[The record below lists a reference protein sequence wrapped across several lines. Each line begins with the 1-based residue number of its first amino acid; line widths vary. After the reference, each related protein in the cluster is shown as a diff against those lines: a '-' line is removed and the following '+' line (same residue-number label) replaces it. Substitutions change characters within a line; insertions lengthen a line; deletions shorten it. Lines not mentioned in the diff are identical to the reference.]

1 MNQPKMIMQMSGL
14 QDLPSIAAALI
25 KEAGAA
31 RVWCFEGP
39 MGAGKTT
46 LIAAIC
52 NHYGVNEQVSSPS
65 FGLVNVYT
73 SGTGEDIYHFDFYR
87 IKSLQEAFEMGAEEM
102 FFSGNYCFVEWP
114 EQVSDLLPNQV
125 FRIKIDIFE
134 GSMRKINTQ
143 HAC

>member
-1 MNQPKMIMQMSGL
+1 MIIQVRGL
-14 QDLPSIAAALI
+14 EDLPSSAAALI
-25 KEAGAA
+25 KEAGAT

-52 NHYGVNEQVSSPS
+52 NHFEVNAQVSSPS

-73 SGTGEDIYHFDFYR
+73 SGKGEDIYHFDFYR
-87 IKSLQEAFEMGAEEM
+87 IKSIQEAFEMGAEEM
-102 FFSGNYCFVEWP
+102 FFSENYCFVEWP
-114 EQVSDLLPNQV
+114 EQVIDLLPTHV

-134 GSMRKINTQ
+134 GSMRKITTE